1 MFSML
6 FPKVIDNKFRGQWLA
21 LVFFLPVLALKTL
34 MGFNVAGFNPAIAT
48 RDILIDVDGIPLD
61 SYSTGAATDL
71 LFFANAWGLS
81 LFVICLVGWV
91 ALIRYRAMLPFAI
104 LLLTIE
110 QVTRKA
116 MSITES
122 GLGLSWPMSLSGMIN
137 WGLTIALVLALVLS
151 VMRRRGAAEI

>member
-6 FPKVIDNKFRGQWLA
+6 FPKVIDNKYRGQWLA

-61 SYSTGAATDL
+61 SYSAEAATDL

-81 LFVICLVGWV
+81 LFVICLVGLV
-91 ALIRYRAMLPFAI
+91 ALVRYRAMVPFAI

-110 QVTRKA
+110 QVARKA
-116 MSITES
+116 MSVAES

-151 VMRRRGAAEI
+151 VMRRRNVA